1 VTDTVVPT
9 FTLPV
14 IVILDEPNDTGSGLE
29 KLIGVFPVLS
39 VTKPVEPI
47 PTGNL
52 LTSVTDEPALITI
65 ISAGCGNGLYDIL
78 LN

>member
-9 FTLPV
+9 FTSPV
-14 IVILDEPNDTGSGLE
+14 IIILEDPNDTGSGFV
-29 KLIGVFPVLS
+29 KLIGAAPCFKD
-39 VTKPVEPI
+39 TKPVEPI

-65 ISAGCGNGLYDIL
+65 TSAGWGRGLYDIL
-78 LN
+78 D